1 MPRPQE
7 LHTSD
12 LCRAL
17 DAPQHKVRGWVTLE
31 PLGSRKR
38 KHRSA
43 TAYSGVDLLFL
54 GVIKTLDD
62 AGFSLKGMKGFSAL
76 AYQQVQRPVSADQ
89 DELMLH
95 LTDDGTWKA
104 GPAPAGLRPAVEIKA
119 PLQKIRLQLLQYTG
133 AHEISGQTE
142 MNLLASVQG
151 AHSQATA
158 SGFKTKRKAR

>member
-1 MPRPQE
+1 MPRPQD

-17 DAPQHKVRGWVTLE
+17 DAPQHKIRGWVTLE

-54 GVIKTLDD
+54 GVIKILDD
-62 AGFSLKGMKGFSAL
+62 AGFSLKGMRSFSAL
-76 AYQQVQRPVSADQ
+76 IYREVQRPISTDQ
-89 DELMLH
+89 DELVLH
-95 LTDDGTWKA
+95 LTDNGTWKT
-104 GPAPAGLRPAVEIKA
+104 GLAPAGLPPTVEIKA
-119 PLQKIRLQLLQYTG
+119 PLQHVRLQLLEYTS
-133 AHEISGQTE
+133 AHQISGQTE

-151 AHSQATA
+151 ARSPGSA
-158 SGFKTKRKAR
+158 SGLKAKRKAR